1 MCVMMIGSSVP
12 DQATAGGEGGAA
24 KRAKPAAG
32 PVDVEA
38 AARGGTVRGLFHA

>member
-12 DQATAGGEGGAA
+12 DQATAGGEGAA